1 LLLVEVHRVPTPL
14 VSAII
19 VNRNGAHHLRICLP
33 SLLAQSYKALE
44 IIVVDNAS
52 ADESGEVA
60 KEFGARWL
68 PLDTNLGLA
77 PALNRGT
84 AVAGGEFLLFV
95 NNDMRFDERFV
106 ATLIEPL
113 MHDEDIFAADALQYN
128 WEGTTIGHSATCVTK
143 APSQRMMSIELVP
156 GLYLSQ
162 EEKTEIT
169 PAVMASAASIL
180 VRKPCF
186 QKLGGFDERLPMGYE
201 DVEICWRAWIHGWK
215 TVYVPN
221 AICWHRVGSSTRS
234 PEGARILFRGVLK
247 GRLVLA
253 TKLLPF
259 RFVLRTW
266 LIATAGVAKDLIQFR
281 LRIAGDRIHTLIE
294 CGGYIPALLREKNA
308 LFCGHGR
315 TAEEQLANL
324 LQLRSEE
331 GAEAQGRRRDAKPG
345 TYGANPVAG
354 H

>member
-1 LLLVEVHRVPTPL
+1 VPTPL

-95 NNDMRFDERFV
+95 NNDMRFGERFV

-113 MHDEDIFAADALQYN
+113 MHDEDIFAADGMQYN
-128 WEGTTIGHSATCVTK
+128 WEGTAIGHSATCVTK

-180 VRKPCF
+180 VRKSCF

-247 GRLVLA
+247 GRLFLA

-259 RFVLRTW
+259 RYAFLTW
-266 LIATAGVAKDLIQFR
+266 VISIAGFGKDLSRLQWGFAWNRIRVLTQFGV
-281 LRIAGDRIHTLIE
+281 RI
-294 CGGYIPALLREKNA
+294 PQFLRERKELYRGGGTTA
-308 LFCGHGR
+308 TKQLDHMLRLTCEERVEAPLHG
-315 TAEEQLANL
+315 
-324 LQLRSEE
+324 LQARS
-331 GAEAQGRRRDAKPG
+331 APK
-345 TYGANPVAG
+345 
-354 H
+354 